1 MGWSKVAKLYRS
13 DDMQVIISKKPK
25 LDYDELQI
33 TAEGNEINLLTSKT
47 PLLNKQGEVT
57 GIIGTYLDI
66 TKRKKAEL
74 ALKESEKQLRQ
85 LNVDKDRFISILG
98 HDLKN
103 PFNNILG
110 FSEIL
115 TDEIDSLNKNEIK
128 DIARN
133 INKSAQIT
141 NKLLEDLLMWA
152 RTQQGKIPFN
162 PQNLSLAD
170 ICMNILEILKPN
182 ANAKNITISYS
193 CS

>member
-1 MGWSKVAKLYRS
+1 MGWSKVAKLYQS
-13 DDMQVIISKKPK
+13 DDMQVIITKKPK

-74 ALKESEKQLRQ
+74 ALKESEIQLRQ
-85 LNVDKDRFISILG
+85 LNADKDRFISILG

-110 FSEIL
+110 FSEVL
-115 TDEIDSLNKNEIK
+115 TDEIDSLK
-128 DIARN
+128 
-133 INKSAQIT
+133 
-141 NKLLEDLLMWA
+141 
-152 RTQQGKIPFN
+152 
-162 PQNLSLAD
+162 
-170 ICMNILEILKPN
+170 
-182 ANAKNITISYS
+182 
-193 CS
+193 